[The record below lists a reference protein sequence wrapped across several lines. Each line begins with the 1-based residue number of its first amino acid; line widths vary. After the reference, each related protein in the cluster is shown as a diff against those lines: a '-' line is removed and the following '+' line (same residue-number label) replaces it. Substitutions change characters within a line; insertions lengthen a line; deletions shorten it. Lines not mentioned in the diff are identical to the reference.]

1 MTGVELRR
9 WFGGRLRAARE
20 DRGLTQ
26 ADLAERA
33 GLAPQAVGAF
43 ESGVRFPRA
52 GSIAALAEALD
63 LSVAELFREPSVSAR
78 EAHAHYAGDALLER
92 LVRLLQGRPM
102 RQIELVEAIARLV
115 VEAGD
120 RRR

>member
-1 MTGVELRR
+1 MTGAELRR

-20 DRGLTQ
+20 DRELSQ

-43 ESGVRFPRA
+43 ESGARFPRA
-52 GSIAALAEALD
+52 ASIVALAEALD
-63 LSVAELFREPSVSAR
+63 LSVGELFREPGVSAR
-78 EAHAHYAGDALLER
+78 EAHAHYAGDVVVER
-92 LVRLLQGRPM
+92 IVRLLQGKPL
-102 RQIELVEAIARLV
+102 RQIELIESIARLV
-115 VEAGD
+115 LDE